1 MGQIANR
8 LATHSFCGSPGED
21 VEAIPRRELAFSCR
35 LERHLRLPWSRMR
48 RAMEFV
54 ADSVSISQRL
64 NSFAGYGAGWAS
76 RRCQFVV

>member
-1 MGQIANR
+1 MTRRGI
-8 LATHSFCGSPGED
+8 PG
-21 VEAIPRRELAFSCR
+21 RELSFSCR
-35 LERHLRLPWSRMR
+35 LERHLRLPWSTMR

-64 NSFAGYGAGWAS
+64 NSFAGYRAAWAS